1 MVTGQVGMNGVHVVS
16 HVDLVYNND
25 LEIVTTQHLYMGAMT
40 VLELVWKFK
49 IVKRD
54 HYVQVMHYFKSSQIS
69 YVKKG
74 NFLLKAVLFLLV
86 LLYPQ

>member
-25 LEIVTTQHLYMGAMT
+25 SEIVTTQHLYMGAMT

-49 IVKRD
+49 IVSRH
-54 HYVQVMHYFKSSQIS
+54 HYVQVIHF
-69 YVKKG
+69 V
-74 NFLLKAVLFLLV
+74 KAVKSRM
-86 LLYPQ
+86 